1 MILTHVYRNVNE
13 IPDLG
18 SYHIE
23 TAQVAGDDLL
33 KSILRV
39 TSDHG
44 NDYGIRLAEDSQ
56 PLENGAAFELG
67 GNHLLVLSV
76 KADQVIVVK
85 PKDIDEMGEVAHL
98 LGNLHKPVQI
108 KAGQVTLLLD
118 PVVVKVLKKAGVDYQ
133 LEKIQ
138 LDKPL
143 QYADLTTHGN

>member
-1 MILTHVYRNVNE
+1 MILTHVYRNVKE

-23 TAQVAGDDLL
+23 TAQVGGDDLL

-67 GNHLLVLSV
+67 GNKLLVLSV
-76 KADQVIVVK
+76 KADQVIIVK
-85 PKDIDEMGEVAHL
+85 PKDINQMGEVAHL

-108 KAGQVTLLLD
+108 KNGQITLLLD
-118 PVVVKVLKKAGVDYQ
+118 PVVVKVLDKANVDYQ

-138 LDKPL
+138 LDQPL
-143 QYADLTTHGN
+143 EYADLTTHGK

>member
-1 MILTHVYRNVNE
+1 MILTHVYRNVKE

-23 TAQVAGDDLL
+23 TAQVGGDDLL

-67 GNHLLVLSV
+67 GNKLLVLSV
-76 KADQVIVVK
+76 KADQVIIVK
-85 PKDIDEMGEVAHL
+85 PKDINQMGEVAHL

-108 KAGQVTLLLD
+108 KNSQITLLLD
-118 PVVVKVLKKAGVDYQ
+118 PVVVKVLDKANVDYQ

-138 LDKPL
+138 LDQPL
-143 QYADLTTHGN
+143 EYADLTTHGK